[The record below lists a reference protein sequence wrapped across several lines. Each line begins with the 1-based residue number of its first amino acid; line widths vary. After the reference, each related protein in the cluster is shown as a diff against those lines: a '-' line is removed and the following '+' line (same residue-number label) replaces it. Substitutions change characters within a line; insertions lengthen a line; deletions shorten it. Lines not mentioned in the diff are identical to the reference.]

1 MDVVDRIE
9 GTRTGPGDKPVDDI
23 TIEGVDLKI

>member
-9 GTRTGPGDKPVDDI
+9 GTETGPGDRPVNEI
-23 TIEGVDLKI
+23 AMEGVDLQV